1 MMQLSAEKKDGL
13 PLVQKEAR
21 WSATDKFSARRS
33 TATLIAVRTLGIC
46 LVCLPLMKACHSL
59 TMLRTGGYLLGAVLT
74 VKYAFDVHLDEKF
87 DCMVDI
93 GWITGHSYIVY
104 GPLANGVTMTVFELT
119 PVYPTPSRYWQT
131 VQRHQITL
139 T

>member
-1 MMQLSAEKKDGL
+1 MA
-13 PLVQKEAR
+13 
-21 WSATDKFSARRS
+21 
-33 TATLIAVRTLGIC
+33 
-46 LVCLPLMKACHSL
+46 
-59 TMLRTGGYLLGAVLT
+59 
-74 VKYAFDVHLDEKF
+74 
-87 DCMVDI
+87 DI

-119 PVYPTPSRYWQT
+119 PVYPTPPRYWQT